1 MDISQALQTVRSLA
15 DGTDPITGEVFPDDS
30 PYQHPRVIRSLY
42 GAVKALE
49 RAEEKQRREHR
60 LPGNAGKAW
69 NDEEDKLLVDRF
81 DAAMSTKELAQQ
93 HNRTEGAVQ
102 ARLEKLGKL
111 PPTTRPRFADRPFS
125 TNGQGQAS

>member
-1 MDISQALQTVRSLA
+1 MEISQALQTVRSLA
-15 DGTDPITGEVFPDDS
+15 DGIDPVTGEVFPDDS
-30 PYQHPRVIRSLY
+30 PYQYPSVIRSLY
-42 GAVKALE
+42 EAVKALE
-49 RAEEKQRREHR
+49 HAEERQRREQR

-69 NDEEDKLLVDRF
+69 DDEEDKLLIERF

-93 HNRTEGAVQ
+93 HDRTEGAVQ

-125 TNGQGQAS
+125 ANEQSRAS